1 MMLSS
6 TNEKRI
12 FFPLRRKTFQSFFPF
27 GAIKRQLKLYIFSV
41 GRIAVFIEEGNYTIF
56 KENWLTIFETW
67 WI

>member
-41 GRIAVFIEEGNYTIF
+41 GRIAVFIEEEIIPYLKKIG
-56 KENWLTIFETW
+56 
-67 WI
+67 